1 MYMQVAVSKVPTKK
15 KSKAGWVIL
24 SLFLIFVVGPIALIY
39 GLFYDATSKRVELQ
53 EDFTFMNVANRLIVD
68 SLDYAPTDAKIDIKV
83 TENDVDNVLHLAMQ
97 SITSKTPYVK
107 KAYVIVRGNKYFFYI
122 DLDGVIIKS
131 RVKITTELEIADDNE
146 HFIFKIR
153 DIAVGRV
160 SGFLSPAKMI
170 IERFFT
176 YDKIDELLANT
187 QTDLTFDR
195 EKYALVYPKSSLIKD
210 LGKLTNS
217 SAVGLYFDVMQT
229 MVHDNMM
236 QFEFNDN
243 NVIEGIVDLERLQTN
258 DLVTDDAQ
266 HIRIHSEDV
275 QTIRD
280 NLVYLI
286 ENGTIDPAN
295 QDLPFHAF
303 DFMFG
308 GWQSLSPVAQEALS
322 GIDFT
327 LVGIPDKTTYEGFG
341 LYDAEAKL
349 IDKMKDT
356 VDAEKLIN
364 KHLNPRYRKLCTL
377 SEADINEYVASRN
390 IVGYTSLLHRETPE
404 GYKVNYITI
413 ENFYMNIYKNSDN
426 KNIAEMVCKIDVNGY
441 VTSLT
446 FATEMSTGGFDGS
459 KLVFAVKDIQFGQ
472 SDADNLKEEFFD
484 IIYDALNN
492 EGDHS
497 LQADKENYTISVDFA
512 DIMDYARQEAE
523 QSIEIATG
531 NHYDLTT
538 YFAMSNI
545 TFEITGNNRNDNGS
559 MELSLLNPIDYEE

>member
-1 MYMQVAVSKVPTKK
+1 MQVAVSKVPTKK

-24 SLFLIFVVGPIALIY
+24 TLFLIFIVGPIALIY
-39 GLFYDATSKRVELQ
+39 ALFYDPASKRVELQ
-53 EDFTFMNVANRLIVD
+53 EDFTFENVANRLIVD
-68 SLDYAPTDAKIDIKV
+68 SLDTAPTEAMIDIKV
-83 TENDVDNVLHLAMQ
+83 TENDVDNLLYLAMK
-97 SITSKTPYVK
+97 SVTEKTPYVK
-107 KAYVIVRGNKYFFYI
+107 KAYVTVRGNKYYFYI
-122 DLDGVIIKS
+122 DLDGVVIKS
-131 RVKITTELEIADDNE
+131 RARISTELRISDDNE
-146 HFIFKIR
+146 NFVFKIK
-153 DIAVGRV
+153 DVALGRV
-160 SGFLSPAKMI
+160 SGILSPAKGL
-170 IERFFT
+170 IERFVT
-176 YDKIDELLANT
+176 YDKIDQILANT

-195 EKYALVYPKSSLIKD
+195 EKYALVYPKTSLVKD
-210 LGKLTNS
+210 LGRLTNN

-236 QFEFNDN
+236 QFEFKDN
-243 NVIEGIVDLERLQTN
+243 NVIEGIVDLSKLQTN
-258 DLVTDDAQ
+258 DLVTDDSS
-266 HIRIHSEDV
+266 HIRIQSEQV
-275 QTIRD
+275 QSIRD

-286 ENGTIDPAN
+286 ENGTIDPTDA
-295 QDLPFHAF
+295 QLPFQAF

-308 GWQSLSPVAQEALS
+308 GWKSLNSAAQEAIQ
-322 GIDFT
+322 GIDFS
-327 LVGIPDKTTYEGFG
+327 LVGITDNTTWEGFG
-341 LYDAEAKL
+341 LFDAEAKL
-349 IDKMKDT
+349 VDKMKNT
-356 VDAEKLIN
+356 VDAEKLVDKN
-364 KHLNPRYRKLCTL
+364 LTPRYKDLCIL
-377 SEADINEYVASRN
+377 LEEDINEYIAGRN
-390 IVGYTSLLHRETPE
+390 IVGYTSLLHRDTPE

-413 ENFYMNIYKNSDN
+413 ENFYMNIYKNEEN

-531 NHYDLTT
+531 NHYDLSS
-538 YFAMSNI
+538 YFEMSNI
-545 TFEITGNNRNDNGS
+545 SFEIMGNDRNADGK
-559 MELSLLNPIDYEE
+559 MKLMLVNPIDY

>member
-1 MYMQVAVSKVPTKK
+1 MQVAVSKVPTKK

-24 SLFLIFVVGPIALIY
+24 TLFLIFIVGPIALIY
-39 GLFYDATSKRVELQ
+39 ALFYDPASKRVELQ
-53 EDFTFMNVANRLIVD
+53 EDFTFENVANRLIVD
-68 SLDYAPTDAKIDIKV
+68 SLDTAPTEAMIDIKV
-83 TENDVDNVLHLAMQ
+83 TENDVDNLLYLAMK
-97 SITSKTPYVK
+97 SVTEKTPYVK
-107 KAYVIVRGNKYFFYI
+107 KAYVTVRGNKYYFYI

-131 RVKITTELEIADDNE
+131 RARISTELQISDDNE
-146 HFIFKIR
+146 NFIFKIK
-153 DIAVGRV
+153 DVALGRV
-160 SGFLSPAKMI
+160 SGILSPAKGL
-170 IERFFT
+170 IERFVT
-176 YDKIDELLANT
+176 YDKIDQILANT

-195 EKYALVYPKSSLIKD
+195 EKYALVYPKTSLVKD
-210 LGKLTNS
+210 LGRLTNN

-243 NVIEGIVDLERLQTN
+243 NVIEGIVDLSKLQTN
-258 DLVTDDAQ
+258 DLVTDDSS
-266 HIRIHSEDV
+266 HIRIQSEQV
-275 QTIRD
+275 QSIRD

-286 ENGTIDPAN
+286 ENGTIDPTDA
-295 QDLPFHAF
+295 QLPFQAF

-308 GWQSLSPVAQEALS
+308 GWKSLNSAAQEAIQ
-322 GIDFT
+322 GIDFS
-327 LVGIPDKTTYEGFG
+327 LVGITDNTTWEGFG

-349 IDKMKDT
+349 VDKMKNT
-356 VDAEKLIN
+356 VDAEKLVDKNLI
-364 KHLNPRYRKLCTL
+364 PRYKDLCIL
-377 SEADINEYVASRN
+377 HEEDINEYIAGRN
-390 IVGYTSLLHRETPE
+390 IVGYTSLLHRDTPE

-413 ENFYMNIYKNSDN
+413 ENFYMNIYKNEEN

-472 SDADNLKEEFFD
+472 SDADNLKEESFD

-531 NHYDLTT
+531 NHYDLSS
-538 YFAMSNI
+538 YFEMSNI
-545 TFEITGNNRNDNGS
+545 SFEIMGNDRNADGK
-559 MELSLLNPIDYEE
+559 MKLMLVNPIDY

>member
-1 MYMQVAVSKVPTKK
+1 MQVAVSKVPTKK

-24 SLFLIFVVGPIALIY
+24 TLFLIFIVGPIALIY
-39 GLFYDATSKRVELQ
+39 ALFYDPASKRVELQ
-53 EDFTFMNVANRLIVD
+53 EDFTFENVANRLIVD
-68 SLDYAPTDAKIDIKV
+68 SLDTAPTEAMIDVKV
-83 TENDVDNVLHLAMQ
+83 TENDVDNLLYLAMK
-97 SITSKTPYVK
+97 SVTEKTPYVK
-107 KAYVIVRGNKYFFYI
+107 KAYVTVRGNKYYFYI

-131 RVKITTELEIADDNE
+131 RARISTELQISDDNE
-146 HFIFKIR
+146 NFIFKIK
-153 DIAVGRV
+153 DVALGRV
-160 SGFLSPAKMI
+160 SGILSPAKGL
-170 IERFFT
+170 IERFVT
-176 YDKIDELLANT
+176 YDKIDQILANT

-195 EKYALVYPKSSLIKD
+195 EKYALVYPKTSLVKD
-210 LGKLTNS
+210 LGRLTNN

-236 QFEFNDN
+236 QFEFKDN
-243 NVIEGIVDLERLQTN
+243 NVIEGIVDLSKLQTN
-258 DLVTDDAQ
+258 DLVTDDSS
-266 HIRIHSEDV
+266 HIRIQSEQV
-275 QTIRD
+275 QSIRD

-286 ENGTIDPAN
+286 ENGTIDPTDA
-295 QDLPFHAF
+295 QLPFQAF

-308 GWQSLSPVAQEALS
+308 GWKSLNSAAQEAIQ
-322 GIDFT
+322 GIDFS
-327 LVGIPDKTTYEGFG
+327 LVGITDNTTWEGFG

-349 IDKMKDT
+349 VDKMKNT
-356 VDAEKLIN
+356 VDAEKLVDKN
-364 KHLNPRYRKLCTL
+364 LTPRYKDLCIL
-377 SEADINEYVASRN
+377 HEEDINEYIAGRN
-390 IVGYTSLLHRETPE
+390 IVGYTSLLHRDTPE

-413 ENFYMNIYKNSDN
+413 ENFYMNIYKNEEN

-459 KLVFAVKDIQFGQ
+459 KLVFAVKDIQFGR

-531 NHYDLTT
+531 NHYDLSS
-538 YFAMSNI
+538 YFEMSNI
-545 TFEITGNNRNDNGS
+545 SFEIMGNDRNADGK
-559 MELSLLNPIDYEE
+559 MKLMLVNPIDY

>member
-1 MYMQVAVSKVPTKK
+1 MQVAVSKVPTKK

-24 SLFLIFVVGPIALIY
+24 TLFLIFIVGPIALIY
-39 GLFYDATSKRVELQ
+39 ALFYDPASKRVELQ
-53 EDFTFMNVANRLIVD
+53 EDFTFENVANRLIVD
-68 SLDYAPTDAKIDIKV
+68 SLDTAPTEAMIDIKV
-83 TENDVDNVLHLAMQ
+83 TENDVDNLLYLAMK
-97 SITSKTPYVK
+97 SVTEKTPYVK
-107 KAYVIVRGNKYFFYI
+107 KAYVTVRGNKYYFYI
-122 DLDGVIIKS
+122 DLDGVVIKS
-131 RVKITTELEIADDNE
+131 RARISTELQISDDNE
-146 HFIFKIR
+146 NFIFKIK
-153 DIAVGRV
+153 DVALGRV
-160 SGFLSPAKMI
+160 SGILSPAKGL
-170 IERFFT
+170 IERFVT
-176 YDKIDELLANT
+176 YDKIDQILANT

-195 EKYALVYPKSSLIKD
+195 EKYALVYPKTSLVKD
-210 LGKLTNS
+210 LGKLTNN

-236 QFEFNDN
+236 QFEFKDN
-243 NVIEGIVDLERLQTN
+243 NVIEGIVDLSKLQTN
-258 DLVTDDAQ
+258 DLVTDDSS
-266 HIRIHSEDV
+266 HIRIQSEQV
-275 QTIRD
+275 QSIRD

-286 ENGTIDPAN
+286 ENGTIDPTDA
-295 QDLPFHAF
+295 QLPFQAF

-308 GWQSLSPVAQEALS
+308 GWKSLNSAAQEAIQ
-322 GIDFT
+322 GIDFS
-327 LVGIPDKTTYEGFG
+327 LVGITDNTTWEGFG
-341 LYDAEAKL
+341 LFDAEAKL
-349 IDKMKDT
+349 VDKMKNT
-356 VDAEKLIN
+356 VDAEKLVDKN
-364 KHLNPRYRKLCTL
+364 LTPRYKDLCIL
-377 SEADINEYVASRN
+377 PEEDINEYIAGRN
-390 IVGYTSLLHRETPE
+390 IVGYTSLLHRDTPE

-413 ENFYMNIYKNSDN
+413 ENFYMNIYKNEEN

-531 NHYDLTT
+531 NHYDLSS
-538 YFAMSNI
+538 YFEMSNI
-545 TFEITGNNRNDNGS
+545 SFEIMGNDRNADGK
-559 MELSLLNPIDYEE
+559 MKLMLVNPIDY